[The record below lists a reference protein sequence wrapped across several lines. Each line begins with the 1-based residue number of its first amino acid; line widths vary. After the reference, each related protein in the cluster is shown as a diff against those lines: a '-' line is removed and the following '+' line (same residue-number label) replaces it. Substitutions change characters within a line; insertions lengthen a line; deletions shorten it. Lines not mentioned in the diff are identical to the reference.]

1 MDKVSFRGA
10 VIQFYQSP
18 QSSLNDRKIFANSLL
33 ERISLNFNHS
43 EILRDDSFT
52 ISNGHFDVETFD
64 IVQKPSLSFFK
75 KAKLALKA
83 FVIHDK
89 KDGALEIL
97 TVTKDKNDDLIR
109 EIHEDA
115 QLFNMPFSM
124 LNDSGLKTSEMSMT
138 THITDES
145 SLQSM
150 ISEGQ
155 KITRSRISE

>member
-1 MDKVSFRGA
+1 MDKVSFKGT

-18 QSSLNDRKIFANSLL
+18 QSSLYDRKTFANSLL
-33 ERISLNFNHS
+33 KSISSNFSHS

-52 ISNGHFDVETFD
+52 ISNNHFDVDTFD
-64 IVQKPSLSFFK
+64 IVQTPSLSFFK
-75 KAKLALKA
+75 KAKLTLKA
-83 FVIHDK
+83 FIIHDK

-97 TVTKDKNDDLIR
+97 TVTKDKNDGLIK
-109 EIHEDA
+109 EIHKDA
-115 QLFNMPFSM
+115 PLFNMPFSM

-145 SLQSM
+145 SLNSM